1 MAKRIK
7 SGLKRLRQTVRRQ
20 AQNQAVR
27 SRVKTLAKQAGA
39 GAQDQLLLAIQAID
53 KAAAKGIF
61 HKNAA
66 ARKKARLIRRQRAR
80 AAS

>member
-1 MAKRIK
+1 M
-7 SGLKRLRQTVRRQ
+7 
-20 AQNQAVR
+20 
-27 SRVKTLAKQAGA
+27 KTLAKQAGA
-39 GAQDQLLLAIQAID
+39 GGQDQLLLVIKAID